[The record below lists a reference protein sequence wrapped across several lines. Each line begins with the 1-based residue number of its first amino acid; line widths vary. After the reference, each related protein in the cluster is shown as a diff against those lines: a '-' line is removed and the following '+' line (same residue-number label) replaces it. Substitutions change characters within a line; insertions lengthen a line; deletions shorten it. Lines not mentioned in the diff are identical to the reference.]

1 MKDRKTITVYVEG
14 KKVTN
19 VKEGLTAGDLAP
31 LFGGNHIAPIIAAK
45 INNRIV
51 QLSEP
56 LIDQCKVDF
65 IDMDS
70 GDGVRIYKRSLQ
82 FLLAFAMHKMMP
94 HCKLKIS
101 HSVSNGVYC
110 TVEGVKADEELAS
123 KLEAEMKRLVS
134 LELPIE
140 EVIVNKK
147 EAVKILEKQGRED
160 SIMVLDYLDE
170 DKVTFYKC
178 QDYYDSFFS
187 SIVANTRY
195 LKVFSIRYHEDGLVI
210 VHPVR
215 YDSSHVA
222 VYNPSEKLFRVFT
235 ENKEWGKILEL
246 DTVGQ
251 LNKMA
256 KNGEIHEMI
265 LVSEALQSKKIN
277 EIAA

>member
-210 VHPVR
+210 GR
-215 YDSSHVA
+215 S
-222 VYNPSEKLFRVFT
+222 
-235 ENKEWGKILEL
+235 
-246 DTVGQ
+246 
-251 LNKMA
+251 
-256 KNGEIHEMI
+256 
-265 LVSEALQSKKIN
+265 IN
-277 EIAA
+277 